1 MKTVTDLDAR
11 TVDWI
16 SDLFCNNSSHIR
28 RIVEGRFKDV
38 AWCRG
43 ELKYACAQLLALFDK
58 AALRE
63 ESGDQLSREAK
74 RNLLKSESRMFAEVR
89 LSLHVLRLGR
99 AGASRFRQNLE
110 DEKARKS
117 FEDASGS
124 SRAYKLFTKELEE
137 SRKRDSARYA
147 AAASRYRARVVDLAA
162 PPAKRPNNGQR
173 RRPQRRSAP
182 ARYRPLNFRPSAP
195 RPPARRNS
203 APARQNRAQPRR
215 DRDRY

>member
-1 MKTVTDLDAR
+1 MKTVTDLDTR

-28 RIVEGRFKDV
+28 RIVEGKYKDL
-38 AWCRG
+38 AWSRG
-43 ELKYACAQLLALFDK
+43 ELKYACAQLLPLFDK
-58 AALRE
+58 AQLRE
-63 ESGDQLSREAK
+63 DSGDQLSREAK

-124 SRAYKLFTKELEE
+124 SRAYKLFAKELEE
-137 SRKRDSARYA
+137 SRKRDAVHYD
-147 AAASRYRARVVDLAA
+147 AASRFRNRVVDLAT
-162 PPAKRPNNGQR
+162 PARKRPTSGQR
-173 RRPQRRSAP
+173 RRPDRRAP
-182 ARYRPLNFRPSAP
+182 PPRYRPLNFRATPNP

-203 APARQNRAQPRR
+203 APPRQTRSQPRR
-215 DRDRY
+215 ERY